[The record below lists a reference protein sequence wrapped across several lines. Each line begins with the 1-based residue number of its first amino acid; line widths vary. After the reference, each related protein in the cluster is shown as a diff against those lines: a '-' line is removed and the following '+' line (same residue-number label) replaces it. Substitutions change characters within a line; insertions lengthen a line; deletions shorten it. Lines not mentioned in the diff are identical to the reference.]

1 MLLEELRVSKLDA
14 CLKLRGPVNG
24 LEALRLFEIRSIRSC
39 LLPTDVLSV
48 LVMLSC
54 LTLLMVDWLSPK
66 LLGHLFSLL
75 TLSLVP

>member
-1 MLLEELRVSKLDA
+1 MLLEELRVSKFDG

-24 LEALRLFEIRSIRSC
+24 FDALRLLEIRSIRSY

-54 LTLLMVDWLSPK
+54 LTLLRLD
-66 LLGHLFSLL
+66 
-75 TLSLVP
+75 